1 MLPHIY
7 SPSEKLLTDH
17 NKKALELLPQLS
29 VKKPPLI
36 KLNKQLNFFVDFE
49 RFKRL
54 TMPSKA
60 KKKKQKFLPVNIH
73 TAKLKISKPSFE
85 MSKSPD
91 SSFIRKTSKYSQLG
105 QTLKSK
111 SIKFIDLKLG
121 EILER
126 RKSHY

>member
-17 NKKALELLPQLS
+17 NKKPFEVLPQLNT
-29 VKKPPLI
+29 KKPPII

-54 TMPSKA
+54 TMPSKT

-73 TAKLKISKPSFE
+73 TAKLKISKPSIDI
-85 MSKSPD
+85 SRSPD
-91 SSFIRKTSKYSQLG
+91 SSFIKKNSKYSQLG
-105 QTLKSK
+105 QTIKSK

-121 EILER
+121 ELLER